1 MMETNSA
8 SCGGFKGV
16 SDTFGVLLW
25 AIDYALNMAA
35 GSFSKALFHV
45 GGSSDYYNV
54 CSLMPYRISTADGH
68 LGFHPTCY
76 EPNAVPVLDSWLD
89 VLRPACY
96 RRSLEL
102 R

>member
-1 MMETNSA
+1 MYVRGFNKPFIMMETNSA
-8 SCGGFKGV
+8 SCGGFQGV

-54 CSLMPYRISTADGH
+54 CSYVMSSNNVY
-68 LGFHPTCY
+68 
-76 EPNAVPVLDSWLD
+76 SWND
-89 VLRPACY
+89 
-96 RRSLEL
+96 
-102 R
+102 